1 MGINE
6 LLDIVIPLVGVIGLA
21 VLFFFY
27 FTNAK
32 VKGAVDKGLKYLPFV
47 LTFAKRFVKDKKG
60 EFDTYDAMEV
70 MARVSARIKETVEDP
85 TNKRFED
92 VEEEVFDIVRDEL
105 AQYKNLPGTPDLDD
119 PAIRVQVKVVFQSV
133 QRALL
138 EDSTRDDS

>member
-6 LLDIVIPLVGVIGLA
+6 LLDIAIPLVGVIGLA

-32 VKGAVDKGLKYLPFV
+32 VKSAVDQGLKYLPFV

-60 EFDTYDAMEV
+60 EFDTFDAMEV
-70 MARVSARIKETVEDP
+70 MARVSTRIRETVEDP
-85 TNKRFED
+85 TNKTFED

-105 AQYKNLPGTPDLDD
+105 AQYKNLPGAPDLDD
-119 PAIRVQVKVVFQSV
+119 PAVRVQVKVVFQSV
-133 QRALL
+133 QRALV

>member
-6 LLDIVIPLVGVIGLA
+6 LLDIAIPLVGVIGLA

-32 VKGAVDKGLKYLPFV
+32 VKNVVDKGLKYLPFV

-60 EFDTYDAMEV
+60 EFDTFDAMEV
-70 MARVSARIKETVEDP
+70 MARVSTRIKETVADP
-85 TNKRFED
+85 TNKTFED

-105 AQYKNLPGTPDLDD
+105 AQYKNLPGAPDLDD
-119 PAIRVQVKVVFQSV
+119 PAVRVQVKVVFESV
-133 QRALL
+133 QRALV

>member
-6 LLDIVIPLVGVIGLA
+6 LLDIAIPLVGVIGLA

-32 VKGAVDKGLKYLPFV
+32 VKSAVDQGLKYLPFV

-60 EFDTYDAMEV
+60 EFDTFDALEV
-70 MARVSARIKETVEDP
+70 MARVSTRIRETVEDP
-85 TNKRFED
+85 TNKTFED

-105 AQYKNLPGTPDLDD
+105 AQYKNLPGAPDLDD
-119 PAIRVQVKVVFQSV
+119 PAVRVQVKVVFQNV
-133 QRALL
+133 QRALV

>member
-6 LLDIVIPLVGVIGLA
+6 LLDIAITLVGVIGLA

-32 VKGAVDKGLKYLPFV
+32 VKSVVNQGLKYLPFI

-60 EFDTYDAMEV
+60 EFDTFDAMEV
-70 MARVSARIKETVEDP
+70 MARVATRIKETVEDP
-85 TNKRFED
+85 TNKTFED

-105 AQYKNLPGTPDLDD
+105 AQYKNLPGTPDLSD

>member
-6 LLDIVIPLVGVIGLA
+6 LLDIAITLVGVIGLA

-32 VKGAVDKGLKYLPFV
+32 VKSVVNQGLKYLPFI
-47 LTFAKRFVKDKKG
+47 LTFVKRFVKDKKG
-60 EFDTYDAMEV
+60 EFDTFDALEV
-70 MARVSARIKETVEDP
+70 MARVSTRIKETVEDP
-85 TNKRFED
+85 TNKTFED

-119 PAIRVQVKVVFQSV
+119 PAVRVQVKVVFESV
-133 QRALL
+133 QRALV

>member
-6 LLDIVIPLVGVIGLA
+6 LLNIAIPLVGVIGLA
-21 VLFFFY
+21 ILFFFY

-32 VKGAVDKGLKYLPFV
+32 VKSVVNQGLKYLPFV

-60 EFDTYDAMEV
+60 EFDTFDAMEV
-70 MARVSARIKETVEDP
+70 MARVSTRIKETVEDP
-85 TNKRFED
+85 TNKTFED

-105 AQYKNLPGTPDLDD
+105 AQYKNLPGVPDLDD

-133 QRALL
+133 QRALV

>member
-1 MGINE
+1 MNFSEI
-6 LLDIVIPLVGVIGLA
+6 LDILMVLGGVVGLS

-32 VKGAVDKGLKYLPFV
+32 VRSAVDKGLKYLPFV

-60 EFDTYDAMEV
+60 EFDTFDALELMS
-70 MARVSARIKETVEDP
+70 RVSARIKETIDDP

-105 AQYKNLPGTPDLDD
+105 AQYKNLPGAPNLDD
-119 PAIRVQVKVVFQSV
+119 PAVRVQVKVVFQSV
-133 QRALL
+133 QRALI
-138 EDSTRDDS
+138 EDRTGNDS

>member
-6 LLDIVIPLVGVIGLA
+6 LLDIAITLVGVIGLA
-21 VLFFFY
+21 VLFYFY

-32 VKGAVDKGLKYLPFV
+32 VKSVVNQGLKYLPFI
-47 LTFAKRFVKDKKG
+47 LTFVKRFVKDKKG
-60 EFDTYDAMEV
+60 EFDTFDALEV
-70 MARVSARIKETVEDP
+70 MARVSTRIKETVEDP
-85 TNKRFED
+85 TNKTFED

-119 PAIRVQVKVVFQSV
+119 PAVRVQVKVVFESV
-133 QRALL
+133 QRALV

>member
-6 LLDIVIPLVGVIGLA
+6 LLDIAITLVGVIGLA

-32 VKGAVDKGLKYLPFV
+32 VKSVVNQGLKYLPFI

-60 EFDTYDAMEV
+60 EFDTFDALEV
-70 MARVSARIKETVEDP
+70 MARVSTRIKETVEDP
-85 TNKRFED
+85 TNKTFED

-119 PAIRVQVKVVFQSV
+119 PAVRVQVKVVFESV
-133 QRALL
+133 QRALV

>member
-1 MGINE
+1 M
-6 LLDIVIPLVGVIGLA
+6 LDQLYDIGVPLVGVISLS
-21 VLFFFY
+21 VLLFFY

-32 VKGAVDKGLKYLPFV
+32 VKSAVNTGLKYLPFV

-60 EFDTYDAMEV
+60 EFDTYDALEL
-70 MARVSARIKETVEDP
+70 MARVSARIRETVEDP

-105 AQYKNLPGTPDLDD
+105 AQYKNLPGAPDLED

-133 QRALL
+133 QRALI
-138 EDSTRDDS
+138 EDRTGSDS

>member
-6 LLDIVIPLVGVIGLA
+6 LLDIAIPLVGVIGLA

-32 VKGAVDKGLKYLPFV
+32 VKSVVNQGLKYLPFI

-60 EFDTYDAMEV
+60 EFDTFDAMEV
-70 MARVSARIKETVEDP
+70 MARVATRIKETVEDP
-85 TNKRFED
+85 TNKTFED

-105 AQYKNLPGTPDLDD
+105 AQYKNLPGTPDLSD
-119 PAIRVQVKVVFQSV
+119 PAIRVQVKVVFESV